1 MLRSISDDV
10 DSRPSFVKPFV
21 LLAARLLGPG
31 PRRLSLVKLAHE
43 LDDRQDR
50 RAAA

>member
-1 MLRSISDDV
+1 LTNDV
-10 DSRPSFVKPFV
+10 VNVRPAVMKPFV
-21 LLAARLLGPG
+21 LLAARVLGPG

-43 LDDRQDR
+43 LDDRQER